1 MNDDQ
6 ADETEIVERTRRWL
20 AAFVVGL
27 KLCPF
32 AEPVLRNERL
42 TLIVSA
48 AREPT
53 ELLHALEVEI
63 LKLSNAA
70 AEQSET
76 TLLIHPWA
84 LRDFGEYNDFLGVAE
99 ALLERLG
106 MDGVLQLASF
116 HPDYCFAGES
126 ADDLANLSNRS
137 PYPML
142 HLLRESSVS
151 AVLDA
156 GADTEAIVNR
166 NIELLRGLSPE
177 ALEKLRQAVHGD

>member
-6 ADETEIVERTRRWL
+6 ADHKEIVERTRRWL
-20 AAFVVGL
+20 AAYVVGL

-42 TLIVSA
+42 TIKVTA

-53 ELLHALEVEI
+53 DLLQALEAEI
-63 LKLSNAA
+63 LSLSNAA
-70 AEQSET
+70 ADQFET

-84 LRDFGEYNDFLGVAE
+84 LQDFGEYNDFLGVAE
-99 ALLERLG
+99 ALLEQLG

-116 HPDYCFAGES
+116 HPDYCFAGEL
-126 ADDLANLSNRS
+126 ADDPANLSNRS

-151 AVLDA
+151 AALDA

-177 ALEKLRQAVHGD
+177 ALDQLRQAVHGD